1 MQESTLLSHLPIR
14 DAAGRRTKHWLPG
27 ASGTAK
33 LPIKYWLGMA
43 YRPAPATSRSLLIEL
58 IEGKLILGKLI
69 VGKLINPCREMG
81 LGGHGRARVSTQRS
95 WSPR

>member
-1 MQESTLLSHLPIR
+1 MQESTLLSHLPTR
-14 DAAGRRTKHWLPG
+14 DAAGRRTKHWLSG

-43 YRPAPATSRSLLIEL
+43 YRPAPATSCSLLIE
-58 IEGKLILGKLI
+58 GKLI